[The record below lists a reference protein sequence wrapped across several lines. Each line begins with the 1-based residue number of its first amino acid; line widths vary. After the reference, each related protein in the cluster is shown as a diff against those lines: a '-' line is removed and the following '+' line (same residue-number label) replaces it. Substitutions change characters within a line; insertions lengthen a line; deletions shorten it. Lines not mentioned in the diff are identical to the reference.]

1 MATTTNYGWTTP
13 DDTALVKDGAAAIR
27 SLGTAIDTTTYNNAQ
42 AAIAKTLIDAKGDL
56 IVGSAADTVA
66 RLAVGTNNYV
76 LTADSAATNG
86 VKWAAPSSGAL
97 TLIAAPIS
105 FSSSSAV
112 NVNDVFSATYENY
125 LIMLNVTGGTT
136 DDYIKVRL
144 RVSGSDDSSS
154 NYFWSWMG
162 NASAY
167 TAYDSQG
174 GSSANGFQVY
184 YRAPGQNAYMG
195 IMQMNNPYLSQRT
208 STNWQWS
215 AMTGS
220 SYNGIQQGGGVFN
233 VNTSFTGFSIVP
245 SSGNITGKVAVYG
258 YSIS

>member
-1 MATTTNYGWTTP
+1 MPTISNTP
-13 DDTALVKDGAAAIR
+13 RPGFVYDSTDDVWYPI
-27 SLGTAIDTTTYNNAQ
+27 GTGTHNHNE
-42 AAIAKTLIDAKGDL
+42 IAKTLIDAKGDL
-56 IVGSAADTVA
+56 IVGTAADTVS
-66 RLAVGTNNYV
+66 RLAVG
-76 LTADSAATNG
+76 ATNG
-86 VKWAAPSSGAL
+86 MVLTVDSAEATGLKYATPAAGAL
-97 TLIAAPIS
+97 TLIAAPTS
-105 FSSSSAV
+105 FTASSAV

-136 DDYIKVRL
+136 DDYIKIRL

-167 TAYDSQG
+167 PAYDSQG
-174 GSSANGFQVY
+174 SSSANGFQVY
-184 YRAPGQNAYMG
+184 YKAPGQNAYMG

-215 AMTGS
+215 VMTGS

-245 SSGNITGKVAVYG
+245 VTGNITGKVAVYG